1 MKIILATTSP
11 YRIEA
16 FKFLGIPFE
25 AKGSN
30 VDESQLDRNNPE
42 DLVKKL
48 SAMKAESVARNS
60 SDIIAIGMDSVGC
73 FNGRILKKPK
83 TKEKAFSRLKSLS
96 GNKFQFYTGIS
107 AINTDSGRMISRVVK
122 TEAFMRNLQ
131 DEEISRYLGEDPH
144 FNTYALGFDP
154 LGHCSSAFIR
164 KIEGS
169 YNNLLRGIPLE
180 ELVELLLE
188 AGYK

>member
-1 MKIILATTSP
+1 MKIILATNSP

-16 FKFLGIPFE
+16 FGYLGIPFE

-30 VDESQLDRNNPE
+30 IDESQLERNNPE

-48 SAMKAESVARNS
+48 SALKAESIAQNS
-60 SDIIAIGMDSVGC
+60 PDTIAIGMDSVGY
-73 FNGRILKKPK
+73 FDGRILEKPK
-83 TKEKAFSRLKSLS
+83 TKEDAFSRLKSLS

-107 AINTDSGRMISRVVK
+107 VINTSSGRMVSRVVK

-131 DEEISRYLGEDPH
+131 DEEINRYLNEDSR

-154 LGHCSSAFIR
+154 LGHCSSAFI
-164 KIEGS
+164 KNIEGS

-180 ELVELLLE
+180 ELVELLSEL
-188 AGYK
+188 GYK